1 MGTPMALEIQYKD
14 DGGYRVLLD
23 GKELKYVAEYEVKK
37 SSTMKGMAELMLKM
51 RVKYPNKPDKTED
64 RSDDLI
70 KVMDEAVEK
79 KYQKIRETGK
89 VYTGI
94 QEFCQQ
100 LRWTNPQIAEYV
112 RKKMMDLAIHNGDLK

>member
-1 MGTPMALEIQYKD
+1 
-14 DGGYRVLLD
+14 
-23 GKELKYVAEYEVKK
+23 
-37 SSTMKGMAELMLKM
+37 ML
-51 RVKYPNKPDKTED
+51 VKYPDETDKTEG

-70 KVMDEAVEK
+70 KVLDEAVEK

>member
-51 RVKYPNKPDKTED
+51 RVKYPNEPDKTED

-79 KYQKIRETGK
+79 KYQKIRESIHRNTG
-89 VYTGI
+89 VLSAVEMDEPADCRI
-94 QEFCQQ
+94 CQKE
-100 LRWTNPQIAEYV
+100 N
-112 RKKMMDLAIHNGDLK
+112 DGSGDL

>member
-1 MGTPMALEIQYKD
+1 MKIAWERQKF
-14 DGGYRVLLD
+14 V
-23 GKELKYVAEYEVKK
+23 KEEEVKV
-37 SSTMKGMAELMLKM
+37 L
-51 RVKYPNKPDKTED
+51 VKYPDETDKTEG
-64 RSDDLI
+64 RSDELI
-70 KVMDEAVEK
+70 KVLDEAVEK

>member
-1 MGTPMALEIQYKD
+1 
-14 DGGYRVLLD
+14 
-23 GKELKYVAEYEVKK
+23 
-37 SSTMKGMAELMLKM
+37 MKGMAELMLKM
-51 RVKYPNKPDKTED
+51 RVKYPNEPDKTED
-64 RSDDLI
+64 RSNDLI

-94 QEFCQQ
+94 QGFCQQ

-112 RKKMMDLAIHNGDLK
+112 RKKMIDLANKKGDLQ

>member
-1 MGTPMALEIQYKD
+1 MALEIQYKD

-23 GKELKYVAEYEVKK
+23 GNELKYVAEYEVKK
-37 SSTMKGMAELMLKM
+37 SSTMKGMAELTLKM
-51 RVKYPNKPDKTED
+51 RAKYPDETDKTEG

-70 KVMDEAVEK
+70 KVLDEAVEK
-79 KYQKIRETGK
+79 KYQKIKETGK

-100 LRWTNPQIAEYV
+100 LRWTNPQIAEYA
-112 RKKMMDLAIHNGDLK
+112 RKKMMDLAIRNGDLK

>member
-51 RVKYPNKPDKTED
+51 RVKYPNEPDKTED

-100 LRWTNPQIAEYV
+100 LRWTNPQIAEYA
-112 RKKMMDLAIHNGDLK
+112 RKK

>member
-1 MGTPMALEIQYKD
+1 MVTPMALEIQYKD

-51 RVKYPNKPDKTED
+51 RVKYPNEPDKTED
-64 RSDDLI
+64 RSNDLI

-94 QEFCQQ
+94 QGFCQQ
-100 LRWTNPQIAEYV
+100 FV
-112 RKKMMDLAIHNGDLK
+112 RKKMIDLANKKGDLQ

>member
-1 MGTPMALEIQYKD
+1 MGTPMVLEIQYKD

-51 RVKYPNKPDKTED
+51 RVKYPNEPDKTED

-89 VYTGI
+89 VYNGI
-94 QEFCQQ
+94 QEFCKQ
-100 LRWTNPQIAEYV
+100 LRWTNPQIAEYA
-112 RKKMMDLAIHNGDLK
+112 RKKMMDLAIRNGDLK

>member
-1 MGTPMALEIQYKD
+1 MEGYCTKD
-14 DGGYRVLLD
+14 FDSSVSTLHI
-23 GKELKYVAEYEVKK
+23 EVKNLPEFEK
-37 SSTMKGMAELMLKM
+37 LVNQAKEEADQLKLVKEEEVKVL
-51 RVKYPNKPDKTED
+51 VKYPDETDKTEG

-70 KVMDEAVEK
+70 KVLDEAVEK

-112 RKKMMDLAIHNGDLK
+112 RKKMMDLAIRNGDLK

>member
-1 MGTPMALEIQYKD
+1 MAAEQKMGRREGME
-14 DGGYRVLLD
+14 
-23 GKELKYVAEYEVKK
+23 EL
-37 SSTMKGMAELMLKM
+37 TLKM
-51 RVKYPNKPDKTED
+51 RAKYPDETDKTEG

-70 KVMDEAVEK
+70 KVLDEAVEK
-79 KYQKIRETGK
+79 KYQKIKETGK

-112 RKKMMDLAIHNGDLK
+112 RKKMMDLAIRNGDLK

>member
-23 GKELKYVAEYEVKK
+23 GKELKYVAEYEVKM

-51 RVKYPNKPDKTED
+51 RVKYPNEPDKTED

-100 LRWTNPQIAEYV
+100 LRWTNPQIEEYA
-112 RKKMMDLAIHNGDLK
+112 RKKMMDLAIYNGDL

>member
-1 MGTPMALEIQYKD
+1 MKIAWERQKF
-14 DGGYRVLLD
+14 V
-23 GKELKYVAEYEVKK
+23 KEEEVKV
-37 SSTMKGMAELMLKM
+37 L
-51 RVKYPNKPDKTED
+51 VKYPDETDKTEG

-70 KVMDEAVEK
+70 KVLDEAVEK

>member
-37 SSTMKGMAELMLKM
+37 SSTMKGMAELTVKM
-51 RVKYPNKPDKTED
+51 RVKYPDETDKTEG

-70 KVMDEAVEK
+70 KVLDEAVEK
-79 KYQKIRETGK
+79 KYQKIKETGK
-89 VYTGI
+89 IYTGI

-100 LRWTNPQIAEYV
+100 LRWANPQIAEYA
-112 RKKMMDLAIHNGDLK
+112 RKKMMDLAIRNGDLK